1 MSLLNTTTR
10 ISAELAQAAQ
20 SAARSQSSA
29 AVYLNRMSQTLLAAD
44 NESLTAWI
52 AAIDADLSDLLTA
65 HSTAG
70 QALYAAQDAAQA
82 VLDASGITQ
91 QLERVD
97 VRSFSERLAEQYRAI
112 DESGAVIDLPRPEP
126 EPEPEP

>member
-1 MSLLNTTTR
+1 MSLLNSTSR

-29 AVYLNRMSQTLLAAD
+29 AVYLNRMSQTLLKAD
-44 NESLTAWI
+44 NESLTAWLS
-52 AAIDADLSDLLTA
+52 AIGADLTDLLTA

-70 QALYAAQDAAQA
+70 QALNAAQDAAQA

-91 QLERVD
+91 SLERVD
-97 VRSFSERLAEQYRAI
+97 VRSFADRLAEQYRAI
-112 DESGAVIDLPRPEP
+112 DETGTVIDLPRPEP